1 MRFKERMAR
10 FFYGRYLTFG
20 IDAFSVFLLCLY
32 LVISVVGSFFPSGV
46 VRWALKGVCVAVIVY
61 MVWRLLSK
69 NITARRRENGAFLSV
84 FKKVSAFFK
93 LQKDRIRDIGKAR
106 YKKCPECKAVLRLPV
121 KRGRHGVKCPR
132 CGKSFDVF
140 NLF

>member
-1 MRFKERMAR
+1 MRLRERMTR

-20 IDAFSVFLLCLY
+20 VDVFSIFLLCLY
-32 LVISVVGSFFPSGV
+32 LVISVVGSFLPSGIV
-46 VRWALKGVCVAVIVY
+46 KWVLKAVCVAVIVY
-61 MVWRLLSK
+61 MAWRLLSK
-69 NITARRRENGAFLSV
+69 NVAVRRRENDAFLSV

-106 YKKCPECKAVLRLPV
+106 YKKCPECMAVLRLPV
-121 KRGRHGVKCPR
+121 KRGRHSVKCPR

>member
-1 MRFKERMAR
+1 MRFRERMAR
-10 FFYGRYLTFG
+10 FFNGRYLSFG

-32 LVISVVGSFFPSGV
+32 LVISVMGSFFSLGY
-46 VRWALKGVCVAVIVY
+46 VRWALKAVCVAVIVY
-61 MVWRLLSK
+61 MAWRLLSK
-69 NITARRRENGAFLSV
+69 NITARRRENGAFLSA
-84 FKKVSAFFK
+84 FKKTSAFFK

-121 KRGRHGVKCPR
+121 KRGRHSVKCPR
-132 CGKSFDVF
+132 CGKNFDVF